1 VVGNQAEGPPKRA
14 FESGGSSRKAPLSP
28 SKARGHGVFRHF
40 RPPEPTFPG
49 PPGAKIV
56 RSGARR
62 PGSQPRRGA
71 VGTGRGCLA
80 PENRHLRLPGLAIGC
95 RQNHPS
101 TILLIRRAKVVFVF
115 RQMISF
121 SNAKSL
127 HAAFDET
134 ASI

>member
-1 VVGNQAEGPPKRA
+1 MGFSGISGRRNGLFRA
-14 FESGGSSRKAPLSP
+14 LRGAKSSDP
-28 SKARGHGVFRHF
+28 ARGGRA
-40 RPPEPTFPG
+40 RNRA
-49 PPGAKIV
+49 GAL
-56 RSGARR
+56 SAR
-62 PGSQPRRGA
+62 A
-71 VGTGRGCLA
+71 AGCLA
-80 PENRHLRLPGLAIGC
+80 PGNRRLRLPGLAIGC